1 MQEKIK
7 VSKMNEGRIK
17 VILPYNP
24 NDIQKLKTI
33 SGYIWHP
40 NGKYWSLPYIEK
52 NISKLQTI
60 FSNDKI
66 EIDSS
71 INIINDTFEKLRNE
85 LISRKY
91 STKTVKS
98 YIGYNIKLLKFTEK
112 TPIEINNEDII
123 NFLAYLAEEKDL
135 STSSLNITISALKFY
150 YGNILKQNFVYEI
163 KRPKK
168 DKKLPVILSL
178 EEVEN
183 IISSVNNPKHKIII
197 MLAYSGGLRVSEV
210 VKLKVDDIDTH
221 RKLIHIKG
229 AKGRKDRYTIISDIA
244 LKQFNIY
251 INSFQIKDWLFTGQK
266 EGSHISTRTAQQIFF
281 QSAKKAGIT
290 KNISFHSLRHSF
302 ATHLLE
308 SGVDL
313 RYIQELLGHKS
324 TKTTEIYTHVS
335 NLNLRNIN
343 NPLDMI
349 FQKVNEFKEK
359 K

>member
-60 FSNDKI
+60 FSNEKI
-66 EIDSS
+66 EFDSS
-71 INIINDTFEKLRNE
+71 INIINDPFEKLRNE

-150 YGNILKQNFVYEI
+150 YGNILMKNFIYDL

-168 DKKLPVILSL
+168 DKKLPVVLNKEEISRILSST
-178 EEVEN
+178 EN
-183 IISSVNNPKHKIII
+183 IKHISIL
-197 MLAYSGGLRVSEV
+197 MLVYSAGLRVSEV
-210 VKLKVDDIDTH
+210 VKLKVEDIDTQ
-221 RKLIHIKG
+221 RKLIHVKG
-229 AKGRKDRYTIISDIA
+229 AKGRKDRYTILSEKA
-244 LKQFNIY
+244 LNILRNY
-251 INSFQIKDWLFTGQK
+251 FVEYNPKTWLFTGITPEK
-266 EGSHISTRTAQQIFF
+266 HISTRTIQAIFK
-281 QSAKKAGIT
+281 QACKVTNIKKEA
-290 KNISFHSLRHSF
+290 SVHSLRHSF

-324 TKTTEIYTHVS
+324 SKTTEIYTHIS
-335 NLNLRNIN
+335 NKDLIKIKS
-343 NPLDMI
+343 PLDNLLEI
-349 FQKVNEFKEK
+349 ED
-359 K
+359 